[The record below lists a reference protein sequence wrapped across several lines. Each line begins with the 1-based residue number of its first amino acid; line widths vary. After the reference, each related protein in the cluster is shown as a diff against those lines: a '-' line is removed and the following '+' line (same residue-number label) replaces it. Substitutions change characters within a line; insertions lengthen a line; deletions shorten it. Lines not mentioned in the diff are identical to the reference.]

1 MSKSADPKLQK
12 RKRHRSNQ
20 NSTSQNN
27 SLPSVSHRECL
38 MAKGNKKKKPMKV
51 ESEEEQDDDDE
62 DDLDFEKEIKK
73 DIIKIKNLFE
83 RL

>member
-1 MSKSADPKLQK
+1 MAKSAGPKLQK

-27 SLPSVSHRECL
+27 SLPFVSHRECL

-51 ESEEEQDDDDE
+51 ESKEEQDDDDE
-62 DDLDFEKEIKK
+62 DDLDFEKVIKK